1 MQKALFGPSE
11 SLAVTVYTDGGCDPN
26 PGPGGWAAVVQHGES
41 RVELKGNAPATTNN
55 QMELEA
61 AVAALAYLSGR
72 YETCQIEL
80 HTDSQYL
87 RQGITSWIDGWF
99 ARGWRSK
106 SGQPVK
112 NQELWRRLY
121 DLSQA
126 HEISWVWVKG
136 HAGNPMNELVD
147 RLATEARRALTQHG
161 APDAGQS
168 EPESGESPEIILW
181 IAVSC
186 QGSSGPGGW
195 SVVLRKGNQ
204 RRVLEGSEAQTT
216 NNALYLS
223 AAIAGL
229 EAIRSPSVVLVRAA
243 SDYLVQGA
251 GQWVQGWQ
259 QRGWQTKS
267 GDPVKNQAQWKE
279 LLQVMQSH
287 RVRWQTVRGESSS
300 RDLAEARRLAAE
312 QLASIVSP

>member
-1 MQKALFGPSE
+1 
-11 SLAVTVYTDGGCDPN
+11 
-26 PGPGGWAAVVQHGES
+26 VVQHGES
-41 RVELKGNAPATTNN
+41 QVVLSGNAPQTTNN

-61 AVAALAYLSGR
+61 AVAALAYLGGR

-99 ARGWRSK
+99 ARGWRTK
-106 SGQPVK
+106 SGQPIK

-121 DLSQA
+121 DLSHA
-126 HEISWVWVKG
+126 HEIRWVWVKG
-136 HAGNPMNELVD
+136 HAGDPMNELVD
-147 RLATEARRALTQHG
+147 RLATEARRSLTQQGTPG
-161 APDAGQS
+161 AGG
-168 EPESGESPEIILW
+168 PEDEIGGDGETTLW

-195 SVVLRKGNQ
+195 AVVLCEGKQ
-204 RRVLEGSEAQTT
+204 RRVLEGHEAQTT
-216 NNALYLS
+216 GNALYLS

-229 EAIRSPSVVLVRAA
+229 KAIRSPRDVLVRAA

-259 QRGWQTKS
+259 QRGWQTKD
-267 GDPVKNQAQWKE
+267 GKPVKNQVQWKE
-279 LLQVMQSH
+279 LLQAMQSH
-287 RVRWQTVRGESSS
+287 RVRWQAVKGEPLSP
-300 RDLAEARRLAAE
+300 DLAEARRLAAE
-312 QLASIVSP
+312 QLAGIIS

>member
-1 MQKALFGPSE
+1 VQKALFGPSE

-26 PGPGGWAAVVQHGES
+26 PGPGGWAAVVQHGTS
-41 RVELKGNAPATTNN
+41 QVVLSGNASHTTNN

-61 AVAALAYLSGR
+61 AVAALAYLGGR
-72 YETCQIEL
+72 YETCQIDL

-106 SGQPVK
+106 SGQPIK

-136 HAGNPMNELVD
+136 HAGNPMNERVD
-147 RLATEARRALTQHG
+147 RLATEARRSLTQQG
-161 APDAGQS
+161 AS
-168 EPESGESPEIILW
+168 EVGRSEANLDKEGETTLW

-186 QGSSGPGGW
+186 RGSSGPGGW
-195 SVVLRKGNQ
+195 AVVFGGKEH
-204 RRVLEGSEAQTT
+204 RVLEGHEAQTT
-216 NNALYLS
+216 GNALYLT

-229 EAIRSPSVVLVRAA
+229 KAIRSSTDVVVRAA
-243 SDYLVQGA
+243 SDYLVQG
-251 GQWVQGWQ
+251 GGRWVQGWQ
-259 QRGWQTKS
+259 QRGWQTK
-267 GDPVKNQAQWKE
+267 GGKPVKNQAQWKE
-279 LLQVMQSH
+279 LLQAMEPH
-287 RVRWQTVRGESSS
+287 RVRWQAIKGASPSP
-300 RDLAEARRLAAE
+300 DLAEARRLAAE
-312 QLASIVSP
+312 QLANILS

>member
-11 SLAVTVYTDGGCDPN
+11 SLVVTVYTDGGCDPN

-41 RVELKGNAPATTNN
+41 RVVLSGNAPQTTNN

-61 AVAALAYLSGR
+61 AVAALAYLGGR

-99 ARGWRSK
+99 ARGWRTK
-106 SGQPVK
+106 SGQPIK

-121 DLSQA
+121 DLSHE
-126 HEISWVWVKG
+126 HEIHWVWVKG

-147 RLATEARRALTQHG
+147 RLATEARRSLTQGPSG
-161 APDAGQS
+161 A
-168 EPESGESPEIILW
+168 GESEAEIGEDGEAVLW

-186 QGSSGPGGW
+186 RGSSGPGGW
-195 SVVLRKGNQ
+195 AVVLCEGKQ
-204 RRVLEGSEAQTT
+204 RRVLEGFEAQTT
-216 NNALYLS
+216 GNALYLS

-229 EAIRSPSVVLVRAA
+229 EAIRPPGDVVVRAA

-259 QRGWQTKS
+259 QRGWLTKS
-267 GDPVKNQAQWKE
+267 GKPVKNQTQWKE
-279 LLQVMQSH
+279 LLQAMQSH
-287 RVRWQTVRGESSS
+287 RVRWQAVKEEPSSP
-300 RDLAEARRLAAE
+300 DLVEARRLAAE
-312 QLASIVSP
+312 QLASAVS